1 MEKGG
6 IFLIKVSYSDLG
18 SMFFSTVKPIQL
30 EEVYGYISKNEN
42 IQEAVVLWTCNR
54 FEIYFYP
61 GSYDS
66 VQFFDEFL
74 KGKVYKYSVIHGED
88 AVRHLFLVSAGL
100 DSMVLGENEILGQV
114 KEAWM
119 ISQKKGY
126 SGTNMNQVFRK
137 AIEVGKKVRTL
148 HGFNKIK
155 RSVASEA
162 IEFIDSKEEI
172 LIIGAGKLG
181 TQIAKMLKEKGL
193 NFSISN
199 RTEIK
204 GKNLAKELNVDF
216 VDFDVKKWANF
227 HTIIIAASSNGYLI
241 KKEDIVKGKVQKI
254 IDLSFPPSVDPE
266 LSNKVELVNMERLS
280 SISEIN
286 NKRREALAREALK
299 TVEEEYLKF
308 ITNLNEREKQKII
321 KKFVTYTDNIL
332 NEELEIFSKEIP
344 REYMLEVEMGI
355 KATRNKILGPLI
367 QALKNTADIKSSSLL
382 SELERVLDEQLSK
395 SKVEKVKEVKGN

>member
-1 MEKGG
+1 LEKGG

-30 EEVYGYISKNEN
+30 EEVYDYISKNEN

-88 AVRHLFLVSAGL
+88 AIRHLFLVSAGL

-162 IEFIDSKEEI
+162 
-172 LIIGAGKLG
+172 LG

-286 NKRREALAREALK
+286 NKKREALAREALK

-382 SELERVLDEQLSK
+382 SELERLLDEQLSK